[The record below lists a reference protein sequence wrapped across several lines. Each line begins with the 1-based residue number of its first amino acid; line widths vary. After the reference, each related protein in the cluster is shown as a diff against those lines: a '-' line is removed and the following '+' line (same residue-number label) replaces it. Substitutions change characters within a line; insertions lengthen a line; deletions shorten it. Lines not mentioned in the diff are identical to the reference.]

1 MSSII
6 RPKVDVYLWLGAI
19 VVLGVAGCHSP
30 EYYKSEADEEVYSII
45 DSKWQE
51 SHGEKANY
59 KISDVEPSPNDIQL
73 DEIFSEPNVLSLADA
88 VAIATAN
95 NREYKTEKEQLYL
108 TALALTLKR
117 HNFARKWLGTFDAE
131 YARGG
136 ENDMMSGEKISYEA
150 DTGFSQLL
158 ADGAIIG
165 MNIGLD
171 WARFLTG
178 SPGTSLTSVLSGTIT
193 QPLLRGA
200 GRRVVQEELTQAE
213 RDALYRIRSFNRYR
227 KGFVVSV
234 VSAYYR
240 VLQQKDAVTNAE
252 NNYRRVLESKERLEM
267 EAEAGRR
274 SWIDVDEARQN
285 VLKAENT
292 LVQAKESYERSLD
305 EFKIVLAL
313 PTDADIKLDQDEL
326 RALEE
331 LGIDQPDYTSESAV
345 ETALLRRLD
354 LANSRDK
361 VDDAVRKIAV
371 AEDNLRA
378 DLNLVGSTNVGSRG
392 KTDFGTLQF
401 HEGSYA
407 LGIESDL
414 PFDRKS
420 ERNEYRSSLITLMQ
434 QQRQYEEDVD
444 NIKFAVRGAYRKLQ
458 ETSDRYNIQKNSLK
472 LAEQRVESNKLLLDA
487 GRVSVR
493 VLLESQDDLLE
504 AQDSVTDALVD
515 HLAAKLSFYKDVGI
529 LQVRP
534 DGMWEQSVQ

>member
-6 RPKVDVYLWLGAI
+6 RPKAVVYLWLGAI
-19 VVLGVAGCHSP
+19 FVLGVAGCHSP
-30 EYYKSEADEEVYSII
+30 EHYKSEADDEVYSII

-51 SHGEKANY
+51 GYGEKANY
-59 KISDVEPSPNDIQL
+59 KIGDVEPSPNDIQL
-73 DEIFSEPNVLSLADA
+73 EEIIPEPNVLSLADA

-108 TALALTLKR
+108 TVLALTLKR
-117 HNFARKWLGTFDAE
+117 HNFARQWLGTFDGQ
-131 YARGG
+131 YARGA
-136 ENDMMSGEKISYEA
+136 EDEEISYEA
-150 DTGFSQLL
+150 ETGFSQLL
-158 ADGAIIG
+158 ADGAAVSV
-165 MNIGLD
+165 NIGLD

-178 SPGTSLTSVLSGTIT
+178 SPGTSLASVLSGTIT

-200 GRRVVQEELTQAE
+200 GRRIVQEELTQSE
-213 RDALYRIRSFNRYR
+213 REALYRIRSFNRFR
-227 KGFVVSV
+227 KGFVVSI

-274 SWIDVDEARQN
+274 SRIDVDEAGQN
-285 VLKAENT
+285 ALRAENT
-292 LVQAKESYERSLD
+292 LVQAKESYERGLD
-305 EFKIVLAL
+305 GFKIDLAL
-313 PTDADIKLDQDEL
+313 PTDADIELDQNEL
-326 RALEE
+326 KALEK
-331 LGIDQPDYTSESAV
+331 LGIGQPDYTSESAV

-378 DLNLVGSTNVGSRG
+378 ELNLVGSTSVNSKG

-401 HEGSYA
+401 QDGSYT

-420 ERNEYRSSLITLMQ
+420 ERNAYRRSLITLIQ
-434 QQRQYEEDVD
+434 QQRQYEADTD
-444 NIKFAVRGAYRKLQ
+444 NIKLAVRRTYRQLQ

-487 GRVSVR
+487 GRVEVR
-493 VLLESQDDLLE
+493 ILLDSQDALLA
-504 AQDSVTDALVD
+504 AQDNVTKALVE
-515 HLAAKLSFYKDVGI
+515 HLVAKLSLYQDVGI